1 MTGNNVIDIIC
12 FFVGLVVIGL
22 LLTFCLACFISVIV
36 VMIGDCIADH
46 KNKKKNGNL
55 QITIDKNW
63 KIK

>member
-12 FFVGLVVIGL
+12 FLVGLIVIGL
-22 LLTFCLACFISVIV
+22 LLTFCLACFISVVV
-36 VMIGDCIADH
+36 VMIGDIVADH

-63 KIK
+63 KMK

>member
-12 FFVGLVVIGL
+12 FLVGLIVIGL
-22 LLTFCLACFISVIV
+22 LLVFCLACFVSVIV
-36 VMIGDCIADH
+36 VMIGDFVADH

-63 KIK
+63 KMK

>member
-12 FFVGLVVIGL
+12 FTVGLVVIGWL
-22 LLTFCLACFISVIV
+22 FVLCLAFFVSDIV
-36 VMIGDCIADH
+36 VMIGDCVADH

-63 KIK
+63 KMK

>member
-22 LLTFCLACFISVIV
+22 LLVFCLACFILDVVVSIKEYIV
-36 VMIGDCIADH
+36 NRKA
-46 KNKKKNGNL
+46 KKKNGNL

>member
-22 LLTFCLACFISVIV
+22 LLTFCLACFISVV
-36 VMIGDCIADH
+36 AVMIGDCVADH

-63 KIK
+63 KMK